1 MERSSRPPAGPETPR
16 AGAETAARVG
26 EAAPRAGA
34 EAAAPEAASAA
45 PPRAFPFELLKLPQE
60 WQVLAT
66 RPSNTPNA
74 KSDLADLRRHC
85 NRALQRM
92 YSQWQAE
99 LAAARQEERV
109 FVQTGQ
115 SNLLA
120 TNQLLASE
128 KREHEAL
135 KGQHGMLKQELQKL
149 QNDYKKTKTDLQGK
163 NSELQ
168 SKLDKQEAEL
178 KAKHEAEMAKVNMEA
193 ASKLLAETSKLNAVQ
208 AELEQQTKLLKEA
221 TDQTA
226 RIKAKSKAKSG
237 EMRHDYVRFRAKV
250 ATAVVAWRHRTN
262 SLKRRL
268 DSANLRLELL
278 KACVAKVLRPM
289 ALRMKM

>member
-16 AGAETAARVG
+16 AGAETAARAG

-34 EAAAPEAASAA
+34 EAAAPVGEAASAA
-45 PPRAFPFELLKLPQE
+45 RPRAFPFELLKLPQE
-60 WQVLAT
+60 WQALST
-66 RPSNTPNA
+66 KGSNVPNA
-74 KSDLADLRRHC
+74 KSDFADVKRHC
-85 NRALQRM
+85 NRTLQRM

-135 KGQHGMLKQELQKL
+135 KGRHEMLKQELQRL
-149 QNDYKKTKTDLQGK
+149 QNDYKKTKTDLQGQ

-178 KAKHEAEMAKVNMEA
+178 KAKHESEMAKVNMEA
-193 ASKLLAETSKLNAVQ
+193 ASKLLAETSKLTAAQ
-208 AELEQQTKLLKEA
+208 TELEQQTKLLKEA
-221 TDQTA
+221 TDEAA
-226 RIKAKSKAKSG
+226 RIKARSKAKSG

-250 ATAVVAWRHRTN
+250 ATAVAAWRHRTN

-268 DSANLRLELL
+268 DSANLRLELF
-278 KACVAKVLRPM
+278 KAC
-289 ALRMKM
+289 ALQKF